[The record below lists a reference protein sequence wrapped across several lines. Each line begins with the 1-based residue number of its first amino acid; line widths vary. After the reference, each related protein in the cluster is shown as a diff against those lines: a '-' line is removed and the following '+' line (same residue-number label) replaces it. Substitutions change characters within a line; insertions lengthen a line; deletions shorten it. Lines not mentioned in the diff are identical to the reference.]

1 MKKLGTNGLK
11 VIKIL
16 HLLFAVMWI
25 GGVMALVSLLLG
37 TQPATPEMMFMSAKD
52 HLVIDKLF
60 LIPGGFGIVLTSLA
74 YSILT
79 KWGFAKHRW
88 ILVKWTLTI
97 LLVILGKAYM
107 GVVLEQNFD
116 YATQILNEQAVTA
129 PFFQNIHNVAV
140 AGIVQL
146 VGFGVILILS
156 VTKPWKKASVN
167 LSQQTLALLIGGI
180 VLHAIGKI
188 LHLRGEDV
196 LFYPGVVCFVLGHIC
211 YLWIIIRRLGK
222 LRLSSML
229 ILFLPLLVCW
239 LPAALLQMPMA
250 LVASVVMFAILM
262 YISSGIVG
270 LMQKDKT
277 YSLILLGGLCFL
289 VSDAITG
296 TQSADSL
303 SLRSYI
309 ISQVTFYAAE
319 AAIICGIIKVSK
331 LNRFHQTGK

>member
-1 MKKLGTNGLK
+1 MKTLGPTGMK
-11 VIKIL
+11 VLKIL
-16 HLLFAVMWI
+16 HMMFAVMWI

-37 TQPATPEMMFMSAKD
+37 THPTTPEMMYMSAKD

-97 LLVILGKAYM
+97 FLVILGKAYM

-116 YATQILNEQAVTA
+116 YAGQILNAHASTE
-129 PFFQNIHNVAV
+129 PFFKNVHNVAV

-146 VGFGVILILS
+146 VGFGFVLILS
-156 VTKPWKKASVN
+156 VAKPWKKASVTI
-167 LSQQTLALLIGGI
+167 SQQTLLLLIAGI
-180 VLHAIGKI
+180 SLHTIGKI

-211 YLWIIIRRLGK
+211 YLWIIIRRLGRLK
-222 LRLSSML
+222 LGS
-229 ILFLPLLVCW
+229 LLVLCFPLAACW
-239 LPAALLQMPMA
+239 VPPVAMQMPMPMIW
-250 LVASVVMFAILM
+250 VASTVMLAILM
-262 YISSGIVG
+262 YICSGIVG
-270 LMQKDKT
+270 LMQKRKT
-277 YSLILLGGLCFL
+277 YVLILLGGLCFL
-289 VSDAITG
+289 VSDAISG

-303 SLRSYI
+303 SLGSYI
-309 ISQVTFYAAE
+309 ISQAAFYMAE
-319 AAIICGIIKVSK
+319 VAVICGIIKA
-331 LNRFHQTGK
+331 